1 VTGIRKAQALRL
13 GSGQAP
19 RIVLAGGGTGGHVY
33 PALAV
38 AAELR
43 RKRPEARFLFIGGD
57 RLEARLVPAA
67 KIPFTA
73 IAVHGLA
80 GRGLSA
86 WMRRARAMVE
96 LAIGL
101 PLWQSVFRLR
111 RFRAQV
117 VIGTG
122 GYASGPVLLAARLL
136 RIPSLALEGNRTP
149 GMTSRLVARMVS
161 VMAVGWPDQAEFFR
175 QRVRRRA
182 RVVVTGLP
190 VRRELLETT
199 REEGAAALGF
209 DPALLTLLVLGGSLG
224 SQRINDA
231 VVGALK
237 VMSKREDGRLE
248 TLQVLHVTGGRRYA
262 PWPGPPV
269 GGAPSRSAEGGPRDS
284 REGSPGGTPR
294 GAAERTAEAW
304 AGVAG
309 DELLPYRGRYRAV
322 AYLNEYWTAL
332 AAADLVICRAGAS
345 TVAELAARGVPAI
358 LIPWSGAS
366 TGEQELNARALAKA
380 GAAIVIPD
388 EQLTAERL
396 AVLLD
401 DLLWNAGKRQIMGR
415 ASKLLGRP
423 EAGEQVADL
432 ALELIEGR

>member
-1 VTGIRKAQALRL
+1 
-13 GSGQAP
+13 
-19 RIVLAGGGTGGHVY
+19 
-33 PALAV
+33 
-38 AAELR
+38 
-43 RKRPEARFLFIGGD
+43 
-57 RLEARLVPAA
+57 
-67 KIPFTA
+67 
-73 IAVHGLA
+73 
-80 GRGLSA
+80 
-86 WMRRARAMVE
+86 
-96 LAIGL
+96 
-101 PLWQSVFRLR
+101 
-111 RFRAQV
+111 V

-122 GYASGPVLLAARLL
+122 GYVSGPVLLAARLL

-161 VMAVGWPDQAEFFR
+161 VMAVAWPDQAEFFR

-199 REEGAAALGF
+199 REEGAATLGF
-209 DPALLTLLVLGGSLG
+209 DPTLVTLLVLGGSLG

-237 VMSKREDGRLE
+237 VMGERGGGAE
-248 TLQVLHVTGGRRYA
+248 TLQVLHVTGARHYA
-262 PWPGPPV
+262 PL
-269 GGAPSRSAEGGPRDS
+269 
-284 REGSPGGTPR
+284 RE
-294 GAAERTAEAW
+294 GAAERTAKGRV
-304 AGVAG
+304 GVAG
-309 DELLPYRGRYRAV
+309 DEWLGPSGRHPGRHSRPRDSLHVGRYRAV
-322 AYLNEYWTAL
+322 AYLNEYWAGL

-345 TVAELAARGVPAI
+345 TVAELVARGVPAI
-358 LIPWSGAS
+358 LVPWSGAS

-380 GAAIVIPD
+380 GAAIVVPD

-401 DLLWNAGKRQIMGR
+401 DLLWDAGKRLIMSR

-432 ALELIEGR
+432 ALDLIEGR